1 MQDIFQTL
9 KECEETLLDQLV
21 QTGTEVPDHHEWPW
35 RNYVFESPYYR
46 RAHLDAV
53 QTDKLYMFHLCI
65 FPQVYN
71 PAPIYGVDVIAGKN
85 IVSGAFHDFSTAGD
99 DEHYMMN
106 WFAKK
111 VKPYNWSKTRE
122 LPKWAQNIF
131 SPSMI
136 AVSRSKEPQ
145 DYINFCNLAVENL
158 DYYLKELN
166 VCNAHALD
174 YEQHFTVDDQNWY
187 CKNQK
192 ENPHTPK
199 VMSNFCDDEETVRK
213 FIEECLFPEMK

>member
-1 MQDIFQTL
+1 MQDIFKTL
-9 KECEETLLDQLV
+9 KKCEKNLLKQLSD
-21 QTGTEVPDHHEWPW
+21 TGVPVPDHHEWPW
-35 RNYVFESPYYR
+35 RNYVFESKFYR

-53 QTDKLYMFHLCI
+53 ETDKLYMFHLCI

-85 IVSGAFHDFSTAGD
+85 IVSGAFHDFSKAGND
-99 DEHYMMN
+99 NHPMMQ
-106 WFAKK
+106 WFAEK
-111 VKPYNWSKTRE
+111 VKPYNWTSTRE
-122 LPKWAQNIF
+122 LPEWAQNIF

-145 DYINFCNLAVENL
+145 DYTNFCDLAVENL
-158 DYYLKELN
+158 EYYLTELDK
-166 VCNAHALD
+166 CNAYELD
-174 YEQHFTVDDQNWY
+174 NSQHFTVKNQNWY

-192 ENPHTPK
+192 ENPHTPR

-213 FIEECLFPEMK
+213 FIHECLFPEI